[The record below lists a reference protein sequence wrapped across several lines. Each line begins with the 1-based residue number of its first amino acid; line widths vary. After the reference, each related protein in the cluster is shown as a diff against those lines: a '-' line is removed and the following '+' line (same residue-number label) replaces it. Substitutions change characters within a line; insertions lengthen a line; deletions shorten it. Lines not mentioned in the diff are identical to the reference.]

1 MIIFKSG
8 WLFLHSK
15 GRAPFSLKLF
25 IIRGLLVS
33 WKTVPCSINR
43 EIIDIISWHIISFC
57 THYWVIIF
65 SMRSV
70 FGFLFWLDCK
80 IRLLLFSFDFA
91 YFTFLFFKETFLNI
105 NFLRKLQISYI
116 RLILYS
122 RWSLLL
128 LIWFAIVGFD
138 IFHFLL

>member
-15 GRAPFSLKLF
+15 GRAPFSLKFF

-33 WKTVPCSINR
+33 WKTVPCPINR
-43 EIIDIISWHIISFC
+43 EIIDITSWNIISFC
-57 THYWVIIF
+57 THYWIIIF
-65 SMRSV
+65 SMRP
-70 FGFLFWLDCK
+70 GFSFRFLLDCK

-91 YFTFLFFKETFLNI
+91 NFTFLLFKETFLNI
-105 NFLRKLQISYI
+105 DFLRKLQISYI
-116 RLILYS
+116 RLILYLRLS
-122 RWSLLL
+122 QLL
-128 LIWFAIVGFD
+128 LIWFAIVCFD